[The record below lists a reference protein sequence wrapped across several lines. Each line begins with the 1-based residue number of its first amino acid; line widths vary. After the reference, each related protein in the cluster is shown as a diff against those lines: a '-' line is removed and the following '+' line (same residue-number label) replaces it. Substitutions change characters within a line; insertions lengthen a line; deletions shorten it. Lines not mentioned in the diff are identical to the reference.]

1 MKLIDLSIIIVSW
14 QVRDLLKECL
24 ASIFLETKNL
34 EFEVIVM
41 ENASR
46 DQTVEMVAEFFPK
59 VAIISSLKNLGF
71 GKACNLAVKQARGRY
86 LLFLNPDTV
95 IINQAIEKMVKFM
108 EAEPQIGISGCKI
121 LNRDLTLQ
129 PSVRKFPQLSDH
141 LAMLFK
147 LHHLIKLDRYF
158 MTSFDYQQTSEV
170 DQVMGAF
177 FLVSRRLLKKVG
189 VFDER
194 FYIWFEEVDYCIRC
208 KQAGFNVVYTP
219 VAEIIHLGGQS
230 FSQKRNIK
238 NQWNF
243 CQSRWRFVAK
253 HQGNFAFLL
262 VILLT
267 PVSLLISLIKIKL
280 KRLLIY

>member
-1 MKLIDLSIIIVSW
+1 MKDFDLTIIIVSW

-24 ASIFLETKNL
+24 VSIFRETKNL
-34 EFEVIVM
+34 EFEVIVV

-71 GKACNLAVKQARGRY
+71 GKACNLAIKQASGRY
-86 LLFLNPDTV
+86 LLFLNPDTI
-95 IINQAIEKMVKFM
+95 IINRAIEKMVKFM
-108 EAEPQIGISGCKI
+108 ESDPQIGISGCKI
-121 LNRDLTLQ
+121 LNHDLTLQ
-129 PSVRKFPQLSDH
+129 PSVRKFPRLSDH

-147 LHHLIKLDRYF
+147 LHHLIKLDRYL
-158 MTSFDYQQTSEV
+158 MTNFDCQKNQEV

-177 FLVSRRLLKKVG
+177 FLVSRKCLDKIG

-194 FYIWFEEVDYCIRC
+194 YYIWLEEVDYCLRC
-208 KQAGFNVVYTP
+208 KQADFKVVYTP
-219 VAEIIHLGGQS
+219 VAEIVHLGGQS

-243 CQSRWRFVAK
+243 SQSRCRYFLK
-253 HQGNFAFLL
+253 HQGFLPFLIIL
-262 VILLT
+262 VLT
-267 PVSLLISLIKIKL
+267 PVSLLLTLFSSLINSKNA
-280 KRLLIY
+280 R